1 MWLICGL
8 KRAMFGYLC
17 IKLSLSVILV
27 AALIPFKCCQTIM
40 LSFITVDAEFLRRRA
55 RLTAASSL
63 TNMQLAY
70 LAARAAKVLIA
81 MLMMASYRIR
91 RPSMAASTRRSAS
104 N

>member
-1 MWLICGL
+1 
-8 KRAMFGYLC
+8 MFGYLC

-27 AALIPFKCCQTIM
+27 AALIPFKCCQTII

-55 RLTAASSL
+55 KLTAVSSL

-70 LAARAAKVLIA
+70 LAARVAKVLIA
-81 MLMMASYRIR
+81 MLTMASYRIR
-91 RPSMAASTRRSAS
+91 LPSMVASTRRSAS

>member
-17 IKLSLSVILV
+17 IKLSSLAILV
-27 AALIPFKCCQTIM
+27 AALIPFKCCQTIT
-40 LSFITVDAEFLRRRA
+40 LSFITVDAESLQRRA
-55 RLTAASSL
+55 KLTAVSSL
-63 TNMQLAY
+63 TSMQLVY

-91 RPSMAASTRRSAS
+91 LPSMVASTRRSAS